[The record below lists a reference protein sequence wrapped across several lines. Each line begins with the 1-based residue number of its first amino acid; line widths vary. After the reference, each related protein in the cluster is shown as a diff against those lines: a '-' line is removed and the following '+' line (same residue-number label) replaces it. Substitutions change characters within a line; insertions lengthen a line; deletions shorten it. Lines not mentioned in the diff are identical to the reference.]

1 MALTKEQIKKFEKEE
16 SEAEDYWAL
25 ESVAVNL
32 IDVDKEWAKEVFKKA
47 EAKAY
52 ESSELHALACS
63 LRLHLKNK
71 EWAKKVYKK
80 AEAKAEEYKLT
91 ALADT
96 IYENLDDK
104 EWEKKV

>member
-1 MALTKEQIKKFEKEE
+1 M
-16 SEAEDYWAL
+16 SD
-25 ESVAVNL
+25 
-32 IDVDKEWAKEVFKKA
+32 
-47 EAKAY
+47 
-52 ESSELHALACS
+52 
-63 LRLHLKNK
+63 K

-104 EWEKKV
+104 EWEKKVYKKAEKRQTRRAIYQWTQRKV